1 MWVGA
6 CPIDSTCKLHLLL
19 QEKILGLTHGICK
32 GTHNWTVNIYY
43 QTKLIST
50 KRSQNLKTHIKTS
63 TNSKVNI
70 KELKLTKQL
79 NIKVADKSSSPL
91 SAIACKK

>member
-1 MWVGA
+1 MIQHAIFITFARKIIRPNTWNMQRD
-6 CPIDSTCKLHLLL
+6 PITGPS
-19 QEKILGLTHGICK
+19 I
-32 GTHNWTVNIYY
+32 IYY

-63 TNSKVNI
+63 SNSKVNI